1 VESPGEESLHALQSG
16 TRVSSYFVHFDPVRS
31 GGPKGVHR
39 QGSVRFPRPVL
50 GVIIATRYLVPTDAV
65 LGHPGTRY
73 ETTDFAIAR
82 NGLEPDDRMSLAD
95 DLRTVRLKL
104 GAGTSVDHVR
114 ILVAEE

>member
-1 VESPGEESLHALQSG
+1 L
-16 TRVSSYFVHFDPVRS
+16 SSYFVHFDPVRS

-39 QGSVRFPRPVL
+39 GGSIRFSKPVL
-50 GVIIATRYLVPTDAV
+50 GVIIATRDLVPTDGV

-82 NGLEPDDRMSLAD
+82 NGLEPDDRMTLSED
-95 DLRTVRLKL
+95 RRTVHLKL

-114 ILVAEE
+114 ILVAAN